1 MPKWAPPP
9 KLSHREELISSIQH
23 WGFTCIEHAASMV
36 RLNKAVKI
44 GPLDYRWTEPGL
56 MGMTTPD
63 LEMLLK
69 TVIKANQEM
78 NWKLR

>member
-1 MPKWAPPP
+1 
-9 KLSHREELISSIQH
+9 
-23 WGFTCIEHAASMV
+23 MV